1 MTRKERR
8 TAGLTLLELAIV
20 LAAVVVLIFI
30 ALPTLKPTEE
40 EATIDFAKEQ
50 LRYLH
55 VRETEYYNRHGQYAP
70 LSVLAEDSYVG
81 PTFDRRFAED
91 RVEVNGVI
99 FDGPT
104 REAAIYDIVATLPD
118 GSRYRV
124 DQTGRV
130 VRME

>member
-1 MTRKERR
+1 M
-8 TAGLTLLELAIV
+8 TLLELAIV

-40 EATIDFAKEQ
+40 EATIDFAKEK
-50 LRYLH
+50 LEYLH
-55 VRETEYYNRHGQYAP
+55 MRETEYYNRHGQYVP
-70 LSVLAEDSYVG
+70 LSTLAEDPNIG
-81 PTFDRRFAED
+81 PTFDRRFADD
-91 RVEVNGVI
+91 RVEVSGVI